1 MKIRIN
7 GNSVRIRLSKPEV
20 ELFGDTGYLASQTE
34 FGDATFTYVLER
46 TSGETFSASF
56 QNNTITMS
64 VPQSW
69 AKEWVE
75 TNRVGF
81 EGAMPIGNGK
91 SLYLLLEKDFKC
103 LDDSI
108 EGQADNY
115 DNPLAAKHK

>member
-20 ELFGDTGYLASQTE
+20 EHFGNTGYLASKTE
-34 FGDATFTYVLER
+34 FGHATFTYVLEK
-46 TSGETFSASF
+46 TSSETFSASF

-64 VPQSW
+64 LPQTW
-69 AKEWVE
+69 TKEWIE

-81 EGAMPIGNGK
+81 ESSMLIGNGK

-115 DNPLAAKHK
+115 DNPLAAQHK